1 VSNGDAT
8 SPRLRLERLEHEELE
23 QVSNGSL
30 ERRQLADGYATE
42 FSARRAAWIL
52 SRTEMPGWPNA
63 GPFGFYLAIRLED
76 NVVVGNVNY
85 TSRSKQEDT
94 VEISGATATS
104 LRRQGYAS
112 EAVDLLLQLLAKE
125 GAIRSVVAEVAND
138 NIPAIQ
144 LAKAHLGLVGNDGST
159 HHFERI
165 LTPPD

>member
-1 VSNGDAT
+1 MSSGDAT
-8 SPRLRLERLEHEELE
+8 GPRLRLERLGQEELE

-30 ERRQLADGYATE
+30 ERRQLADGYPTE

-76 NVVVGNVNY
+76 NVVVGDVNY
-85 TSRSKQEDT
+85 TSRSQEDT

-112 EAVDLLLQLLAKE
+112 EAVDLLFQLLAKE
-125 GAIRSVVAEVAND
+125 GAIRSVVADVAND

-144 LAKAHLGLVGNDGST
+144 LAKAYLGLVGNDGST